1 MTHCLKTVL
10 ACLTASLLTG
20 GCVAVSQAPPRS
32 KPPANPLPLL
42 ERISYG
48 ADPASVAALQDAGTE
63 RYVWLQLHPGPDA
76 GLPPVV
82 ARHIEAMTISQRPVE
97 VLWRDSERQRRLAE
111 ALPDPNARK
120 LARDAWQKSSADL
133 AYETRSRTLLMA
145 VYSSY
150 GLREIMTG
158 FWMNHF
164 SVFEGKGMIRVL
176 VADYES
182 RLREHAL
189 GRFRDLL
196 EVTAHHPAMLRYLD
210 NEQNAAGHLNENYAR
225 ELMELH
231 TLGIG
236 GGYTQRDVQELAR
249 VLTGVGIEREAGPPR
264 IRKTLLN
271 QYVARGVFEFNP
283 ERHDY
288 GAKWFLGQ
296 PIRGRGL
303 AELDE
308 ALDRLA
314 ASPATAHFISR
325 KLAVLFVSEAPSPAL
340 VEQLST
346 RYLASDGSIASVLD
360 ALFHSREFVQA
371 PRTRFKDPLRYVLSA
386 ARLANGQAGLVN
398 IDAVNGGL
406 NRLGRPLYGHTTP
419 DGYPSDEAS
428 WSSAGQLNRR
438 FEVARM
444 MAQRLAPD
452 RQGKGQGPWLA
463 TSVFTRY
470 ATLSPASRAV
480 LAGASAPQDWNS
492 YLLSSPEFMQY

>member
-10 ACLTASLLTG
+10 ACLAASLLAA
-20 GCVAVSQAPPRS
+20 GCVAVSPAPPRS
-32 KPPANPLPLL
+32 RPPDNPLPLL
-42 ERISYG
+42 DRISYG

-76 GLPPVV
+76 GVPPIV
-82 ARHIEAMTISQRPVE
+82 ASQIRAMTISQRPVE
-97 VLWRDSERQRRLAE
+97 ALWRDSERQRLAAD
-111 ALPDPNARK
+111 ALSDPEARK
-120 LARDAWQKSSADL
+120 AARDAWQKWCGDL
-133 AYETRSRTLLMA
+133 AHETRSRTLLMA

-150 GLREIMTG
+150 GLREVMTG

-210 NEQNAAGHLNENYAR
+210 NEQNGVGHLNENYAR

-231 TLGIG
+231 TLGID
-236 GGYTQRDVQELAR
+236 GGYSQRDVQELAR

-271 QYVARGVFEFNP
+271 QYVARGLFEFNP

-296 PIRGRGL
+296 PVHARGL

-314 ASPATAHFISR
+314 ASPATARFISR
-325 KLAVLFVSEAPSPAL
+325 KLAVLFVGDSPSPAL
-340 VEQLST
+340 VEQLTT
-346 RYLASDGSIASVLD
+346 RYLASEGSIASVLD
-360 ALFHSREFVQA
+360 SLFHSREFIQS

-386 ARLANGQAGLVN
+386 ARLANGQPALVN
-398 IDAVNGGL
+398 VDAVNGWL

-419 DGYPSDEAS
+419 DGYPPDEAS
-428 WSSAGQLNRR
+428 WSSAGQMNQR
-438 FEVARM
+438 FEVARL
-444 MAQRLAPD
+444 MAQRLAPP
-452 RQGKGQGPWLA
+452 RPGKGQGPWLA
-463 TSVFTRY
+463 SSVLARY
-470 ATLSPASRAV
+470 AVLSPATRAV
-480 LAGASAPQDWNS
+480 LAGAGAPQDWNS